1 MSWLQHNDY
10 LLWRLRDKP
19 GQSTLGAFEAQPV
32 SRSSVL
38 HADVAKV
45 APDAVHQPAFVPVS
59 ASKHARDRVQQACS
73 VPGNA
78 SEAPTPSMEPQR
90 TALKAG
96 RCSAEPAAALS
107 QPAHLALCPMFD
119 LASDMDA
126 VPDTPQDFS
135 ADPEDDAFS
144 SEAATKHEAVHLQR
158 LAQQNAVDSA
168 MNLVGDTA
176 PPPHF
181 NSKGIPPIFT
191 VTPTSP
197 RRSNGPSRQAGDQE
211 GDDEDPTGK
220 ESGIQHDVRRE
231 RDSTSLDSRA
241 HRDVALPNV
250 ERLDAT
256 EIVAVPGSCIERPVA
271 GDALRNVDTDG
282 IGRLA
287 DVVESRMAPLLRES
301 DDMKRKMGEEQT
313 NFGWQSSLEDASPIQ
328 PLDTFKKA
336 DPHKP
341 DRAGPLLEGTRDCT
355 LS

>member
-59 ASKHARDRVQQACS
+59 ASKHTSDRVQQACS
-73 VPGNA
+73 VPENA
-78 SEAPTPSMEPQR
+78 SEALTPSMEPQR

-96 RCSAEPAAALS
+96 QCSAEPAAALS
-107 QPAHLALCPMFD
+107 QPAEPLSHSAHLAIRPFFD
-119 LASDMDA
+119 LASDMD
-126 VPDTPQDFS
+126 TPQDLGD
-135 ADPEDDAFS
+135 DPEDDAS
-144 SEAATKHEAVHLQR
+144 LSEAATDHEAVHLQR

-181 NSKGIPPIFT
+181 NSKGIPPRST
-191 VTPTSP
+191 VTPISP
-197 RRSNGPSRQAGDQE
+197 ERSNGPSRQAGEQE
-211 GDDEDPTGK
+211 GNDEDPTRK
-220 ESGIQHDVRRE
+220 EPGIQHDFRRE

-256 EIVAVPGSCIERPVA
+256 EIVAVPG
-271 GDALRNVDTDG
+271 DALRNVDTEG
-282 IGRLA
+282 ISRLA
-287 DVVESRMAPLLRES
+287 DVGESRKAPLLRGS

-336 DPHKP
+336 EPHKP
-341 DRAGPLLEGTRDCT
+341 DRAGPLLEGIPDCT
-355 LS
+355 SS